1 MVSPSPEAK
10 DTIWFNYKFTLRGD
24 RVREFHVH
32 LDKETLGLIPRE
44 RSDYPAWTALEYC
57 QCGNCPLRP
66 ETHARCPVAANVVE
80 VVEYFKDIKS
90 FEPADVEIVTANR
103 TYSKHVPLQDGLSA
117 LIGLLMPTS
126 GCPHLDKLRPLVH
139 THSPF
144 SGLEETTYRAV
155 AMYWLAQYFRKQ
167 RGLSADWDLEGLA
180 KIYEAVVEVNRKFHE
195 RILDVH
201 VADAGLNALIQLDCY
216 AQFTNR
222 MLLRKNL
229 GAIERLFRPY
239 LEA

>member
-1 MVSPSPEAK
+1 M
-10 DTIWFNYKFTLRGD
+10 
-24 RVREFHVH
+24 
-32 LDKETLGLIPRE
+32 
-44 RSDYPAWTALEYC
+44 
-57 QCGNCPLRP
+57 
-66 ETHARCPVAANVVE
+66 AANLVD
-80 VVEYFKDIKS
+80 VVEYFKDVKS
-90 FEPADVEIVTANR
+90 FEQTDVEIITANR
-103 TYSKHVPLQDGLSA
+103 TYSKHVPLQDGLSS

-144 SGLEETTYRAV
+144 SGLDETTYRAI

-167 RGLSADWDLEGLA
+167 RGLEPDWDLEGLA
-180 KIYEAVVEVNRKFHE
+180 KIYEAVVEVNRCFHE

-229 GAIERLFRPY
+229 GAIEKLFRAY

>member
-1 MVSPSPEAK
+1 
-10 DTIWFNYKFTLRGD
+10 
-24 RVREFHVH
+24 VREFHVA
-32 LDKETLGLIPRE
+32 LDRETLGLIPRE
-44 RSDYPAWTALEYC
+44 RAGYPEWTRLTHC
-57 QCGNCPLRP
+57 QCTNCPLSP
-66 ETHARCPVAANVVE
+66 ATHERCPVAANLAE

-90 FEPADVEIVTANR
+90 FEQTDVEIATASR
-103 TYSKHVPLQDGLSA
+103 TYSKRVPLQDGLSA

-126 GCPHLDKLRPLVH
+126 GCPILDRLRPLVS

-144 SGLEETTYRAV
+144 SGLEETTYRAI

-167 RGLSADWDLEGLA
+167 RGLEVDWDLDGLA
-180 KIYEAVVEVNRKFHE
+180 KIYEAVVEVNRCFHE

-222 MLLRKNL
+222 LLLRKNL
-229 GAIERLFRPY
+229 SAIERLFRSF
-239 LEA
+239 LAE

>member
-1 MVSPSPEAK
+1 MASPSQEPQN
-10 DTIWFNYKFTLRGD
+10 TLWFHYKFTIPGNRA
-24 RVREFHVH
+24 REFHVH
-32 LDKETLGLIPRE
+32 LDRDTLGLVPRE
-44 RSDYPAWTALEYC
+44 RTDYPEWTHLTYC
-57 QCGNCPLRP
+57 QCTNCPLQREAHP
-66 ETHARCPVAANVVE
+66 RCPVAANLVD
-80 VVEYFKDIKS
+80 VVEYFKDVKS
-90 FEPADVEIVTANR
+90 FEQTDVEITTANR
-103 TYSKHVPLQDGLSA
+103 TYVKRVPLQDGLSA

-144 SGLEETTYRAV
+144 SSLEEVTYRAV
-155 AMYWLAQYFRKQ
+155 AMYWLAQFFRKQ
-167 RGLSADWDLEGLA
+167 RGLEADWELEGLA
-180 KIYEAVVEVNRKFHE
+180 KIYESVVEVNHCFHE

-229 GAIERLFRPY
+229 GAIEKLFRAY
-239 LEA
+239 LVE